1 MKRAGWLIFLLLQVT
16 LVLGGS
22 RVDLDRAAKQ
32 VQKKVD
38 GRVLGAKTVT
48 ESGRTIHVIRVLT
61 PDGRVVHVRVD
72 GESGKILQPPK

>member
-1 MKRAGWLIFLLLQVT
+1 MIVLLLLAP
-16 LVLGGS
+16 LVLAGS

-32 VQKKVD
+32 VQKKVH

-48 ESGRTIHVIRVLT
+48 ESSRTIHVIRVLT

-72 GESGKILQPPK
+72 AESGKILKPPK